1 MNSNIGAQA
10 TRAGGSQSTAERGPG
25 ERTRIL
31 VWDLPVRVFHWLL
44 AICFAGAYV
53 TSGSE
58 RWRDVHASLG
68 YTVGVLIAFRLL
80 WAVVGTRY
88 ARLASF
94 AYGPRAVLAYLR
106 SLLTRNPRHYV
117 GHNPAGSW
125 AIYAIVTLG
134 ITTVAA
140 GYATYNHIGGKWLEE
155 FHQVAGNAMLAV
167 VIGHVAGVVVS
178 SVLHRENLPKAML
191 TGYKSGH
198 PGEAIRGSRWV
209 TAALLAG
216 FVAAFWTGTV
226 HLPGLSP
233 TLSLKSA
240 ATGRGPSDDERRES
254 RERGS

>member
-1 MNSNIGAQA
+1 MNSSIGAQP
-10 TRAGGSQSTAERGPG
+10 TREVGPQSSLERHPG

-58 RWRDVHASLG
+58 RWRDVHATLG

-80 WAVVGTRY
+80 WAIFGTRY
-88 ARLASF
+88 ARLSSF

-134 ITTVAA
+134 VTTVAA

-167 VIGHVAGVVVS
+167 VIVHIAGVVIS
-178 SVLHRENLPKAML
+178 SLLHRENLPKAML

-198 PGEAIRGSRWV
+198 PGEAIRGSRW
-209 TAALLAG
+209 AAAVLLAG
-216 FVAAFWTGTV
+216 FIAAFWSGTV
-226 HLPGLSP
+226 HLPGFSP
-233 TLSLKSA
+233 ALSLKSV
-240 ATGRGPSDDERRES
+240 ATERGSGGDARRES
-254 RERGS
+254 SERGS